1 MLNTLANH
9 GYLPRS
15 GRNFTLDNII
25 NGLSAGVNF
34 AANFSSFLHDFA
46 LTTNPEPN
54 ATTWSLGTLRTHN
67 ILEHDAS
74 LRYTFLFSLTTTS
87 AYSIIPVV

>member
-15 GRNFTLDNII
+15 GKNFTLNDTID
-25 NGLSAGVNF
+25 GLSAGVNL
-34 AANFSSFLHDFA
+34 ATDFSSFLHDFA
-46 LTTNPEPN
+46 LTTNTEPN
-54 ATTWSLGTLRTHN
+54 ATTWSLETLRTHN

-74 LRYTFLFSLTTTS
+74 LR
-87 AYSIIPVV
+87 